1 MDVSHFWG
9 VDWLDKDTNQWES
22 EFCSIWVLWFSCS
35 QFCTSALCINL
46 AALNLVKYIG
56 VYRLSHP
63 VGLHVL
69 SEWCSRTQLVRED
82 PNNLHIETHTA
93 CQEARDGV
101 SFSFWFFFFCWF
113 CVISSSPVVERR
125 GSDPRCTVSTDS
137 LLLKIHLWIVEP
149 NTWSRCLR

>member
-22 EFCSIWVLWFSCS
+22 EFCSLWVLWFSCS

-46 AALNLVKYIG
+46 AASTLVKYIG

-63 VGLHVL
+63 VGFHVL

-101 SFSFWFFFFCWF
+101 SFSFWFFFVVDSVWF
-113 CVISSSPVVERR
+113 P
-125 GSDPRCTVSTDS
+125 P
-137 LLLKIHLWIVEP
+137 LLLLSDVARTLDAPSPQTHYCWRSICE
-149 NTWSRCLR
+149 S